1 MSNSA
6 LQLLLPYNF
15 KFFWSFTLVDHSSKK
30 ASYGG
35 KISSLVK
42 WAKTIYK
49 EVISLFSVWNV
60 NSENGILIKELS
72 SLKLDYQMDILNNT
86 LPRS

>member
-6 LQLLLPYNF
+6 LQLLLPLYFLVFLEVHFGRSF
-15 KFFWSFTLVDHSSKK
+15 KQKT
-30 ASYGG
+30 SYGG

-72 SLKLDYQMDILNNT
+72 SF
-86 LPRS
+86 

>member
-1 MSNSA
+1 MIIISGSFKKHHHPMSNSA
-6 LQLLLPYNF
+6 LQLLLRYNF
-15 KFFWSFTLVDHSSKK
+15 KFFWRFTLVAYHSSKK

-72 SLKLDYQMDILNNT
+72 SL
-86 LPRS
+86 

>member
-1 MSNSA
+1 LEVQFCRS
-6 LQLLLPYNF
+6 F
-15 KFFWSFTLVDHSSKK
+15 KPKERYD
-30 ASYGG
+30 G

-72 SLKLDYQMDILNNT
+72 IL
-86 LPRS
+86 